1 MIFDEFLYFSVL
13 DLAQPEIP
21 VSYLPMVPM
30 MRLNH
35 YVELLTHI
43 RQQLLECVVNVIR
56 PPVMMVTEQLKGPVL
71 MLQIGVNL
79 MENVFVKRWMVLRVM
94 GMAQYKELALVLL

>member
-1 MIFDEFLYFSVL
+1 MLFDDFLYFSVL

-21 VSYLPMVPM
+21 VLYLPILPM
-30 MRLNH
+30 MRENH
-35 YVELLTHI
+35 YVELQPHI

-71 MLQIGVNL
+71 ILKKGVKL
-79 MENVFVKRWMVLRVM
+79 MENAFVKRWMVLRVM
-94 GMAQYKELALVLL
+94 AMAQGKELALVLV